1 MANVIAETA
10 TMNEVRIDPRL
21 PATAVPSIRTV
32 KLSPGETVTLINIS
46 ATGVLVEGPTRFVPR
61 TRVSVTFEGG
71 FVPTQ
76 VRGKVVRCQVASIAS
91 GRLCYQSGIAF
102 DTRITLPEA
111 AAASEPAGAAVRSER
126 EEPATPSTLSNDVR
140 NRW

>member
-21 PATAVPSIRTV
+21 PATAVPSISTV

-61 TRVSVTFEGG
+61 TRRERYGSAVLCMR
-71 FVPTQ
+71 
-76 VRGKVVRCQVASIAS
+76 RGV
-91 GRLCYQSGIAF
+91 QSNVGAPAGWRPAWRV
-102 DTRITLPEA
+102 DREWR
-111 AAASEPAGAAVRSER
+111 AASTASMISGATRPAPKVLRW
-126 EEPATPSTLSNDVR
+126 LSSK
-140 NRW
+140 